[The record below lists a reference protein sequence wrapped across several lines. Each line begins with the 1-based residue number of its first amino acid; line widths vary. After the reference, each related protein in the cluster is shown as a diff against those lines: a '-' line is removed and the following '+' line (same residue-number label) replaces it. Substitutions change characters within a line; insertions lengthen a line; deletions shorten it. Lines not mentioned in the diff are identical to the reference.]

1 MSETHYK
8 YVTKGSNW
16 AWGRNTAEQT
26 AWSWIRLAAVIGAIF
41 GIALGAFLGV
51 LLTSALTLTGAW
63 LIVVP
68 VILALLLGIGITVG
82 IVILVYKIS
91 EWALEFYKTKQSGD
105 K

>member
-26 AWSWIRLAAVIGAIF
+26 AWTWIRIAAIVGAII
-41 GIALGAFLGV
+41 GIALGAYLG
-51 LLTSALTLTGAW
+51 LFLTSAFALTGAW
-63 LIVVP
+63 IIVMP
-68 VILALLLGIGITVG
+68 VMLSLLVGVCVTIGFV
-82 IVILVYKIS
+82 VLVYKIS
-91 EWALEFYKTKQSGD
+91 EWALEFYTTKQSGD